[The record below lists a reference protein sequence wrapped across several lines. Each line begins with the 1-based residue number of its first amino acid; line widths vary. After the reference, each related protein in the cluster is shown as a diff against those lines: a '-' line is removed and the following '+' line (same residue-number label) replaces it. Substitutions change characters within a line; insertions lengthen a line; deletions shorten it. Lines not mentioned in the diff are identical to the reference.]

1 MNQERSEQFGARKKS
16 MMQTMQNFLHWSY
29 ESEDVTRLLD
39 ARRLDDHHFTDKA
52 IKSAATKNDMI
63 ADSLNNGFLALPKG
77 GYGVALQ
84 DNEIAVIYATLPAE
98 RATVS

>member
-1 MNQERSEQFGARKKS
+1 

-29 ESEDVTRLLD
+29 ESEVLTRLLD
-39 ARRLDDHHFTDKA
+39 SRRLHDNQFSDKA

-77 GYGVALQ
+77 DYGVALQ
-84 DNEIAVIYATLPAE
+84 DNEIAVIYAALPAE
-98 RATVS
+98 RTTVS